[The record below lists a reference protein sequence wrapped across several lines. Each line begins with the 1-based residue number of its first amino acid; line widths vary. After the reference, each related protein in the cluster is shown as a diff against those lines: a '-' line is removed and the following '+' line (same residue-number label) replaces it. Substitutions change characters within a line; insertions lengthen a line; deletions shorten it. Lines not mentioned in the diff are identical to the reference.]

1 MFTNGRKNDEK
12 TSRSAADGRSAE
24 MMKRV
29 KERENVRQKKR
40 NSSKRLDDGHK
51 TEKEVKKQ
59 AADGHNELSFGERY

>member
-1 MFTNGRKNDEK
+1 MAGKNYEK
-12 TSRSAADGRSAE
+12 TSRSAAGTSKALGRDDE
-24 MMKRV
+24 KGKR
-29 KERENVRQKKR
+29 KRKCASEKR